1 MKNVFRLLII
11 FLFCIILTESSYAY
25 KNPNT
30 KGSKGNHK
38 ATAAGC
44 AAAAGFT
51 DLNINNV
58 RARINTGGD
67 MWWDLL
73 DVAKYYIPASEL
85 TTSMYSASLWIG
97 GLDVNDQLKLAAQR
111 YRGHGNDYWPGPLA
125 KDGTAAV
132 DEETCTKYDKFFRM
146 NRSEVDEYLAWWNSG
161 IYDNEHGTTTQADNY
176 PNYTIPASI
185 LEWPAHGDIT
195 KNQSYYLAPFFDYNG
210 DGDYDPNQGD
220 YPYYDITNALCPS
233 LLPYGTP
240 LEKTMEGNGILVDQ
254 IIKGDQTLWWVF
266 NDKGN
271 IHTETQGA
279 AIGLE
284 IRAQA
289 FGFATNDEINNMT
302 FYSYEI
308 INRSTF
314 RLTETY
320 FSQWVDTDLG
330 DAWDDFVG
338 CDVGRGLGYC
348 YNGKAVDGSGRPSDY
363 GTQPPAIGV
372 DFFQGPYMDPDGLDN
387 PEIGPDGN
395 PLCDVS
401 INGINFGNNIIDDER
416 FGMRRFVYHNNTGGF
431 WAMTDPEVAAE
442 YYNFLRGIWKDGIK
456 MKYGG
461 NAHPNSQSTDLDCD
475 FMFPA
480 DTDPCNWGTGGTQ
493 PTGYATGAG
502 GTGIYW
508 TEENVGNQPYD
519 RRFMQSAGPFAL
531 EPGAVNYI
539 TVGIPWARATN
550 GGPWASVELLRV
562 VDDKCQ
568 KLFDNCFK
576 VVDGPDAPQL
586 IVQELD
592 REIILYI
599 DNPITSNNYKEKYE
613 EYDPNITSP
622 DTIPPDQRY
631 DSTYNFEGY
640 QIFQLKD
647 ASVSVSELH
656 DPDRARLIA
665 QCDIQNRVGQLVNYY
680 FNQQLNGNVPVEEVD
695 GADNGVVHSFRILT
709 DEFATQDRRL
719 VNHKQYYYMA
729 IAYAYNEYR
738 PYSQDPGVL
747 NGLYGQKHPYLA
759 GRKSSAGPIT
769 SVTGI
774 PHITSPEASGTI
786 LNSSYGDGPEIT
798 RIEGQGNGGL
808 IINMSKQSIDELM
821 SLSSPPFRID
831 NPVYEKSYGPVNIKV
846 VDPLKVVSSDFI
858 LKFDSLF
865 AVKRQHVSDNGL
877 IISGGDTATVYS
889 ATWTLESIDLN
900 KSYKSET
907 AIDINNEQLLL
918 DIGLSVQ
925 LNQVYEPGPY
935 HVGMIPDYSSSYK
948 AWAVLAQYNG
958 LLESSMEFAD
968 STKFWLYG
976 VPDNDNPGPYNWIR
990 SGNLSD
996 EDTPENNDWNMSSDP
1011 AIIYDPEEDY
1021 EKVVFG
1027 LWGPYN
1033 MTSYYKSSISGGL
1046 TQGNEAPAYSVF
1058 SKNKCKMSNLA
1069 SVDIVIT
1076 DDKTKWTRSPVIEMA
1091 ADPLLSDGG
1100 VKRFYLRSGKS
1111 INVDG
1116 ETDVTSSDPFYNSNF
1131 IDTTGM
1137 GWFPGYAINV
1147 ETGERL
1153 NIVYGENSWLSGE
1166 NGRDMMWNPTGNF
1179 VSDLGQT
1186 LWGGMHYIYV
1196 MGHNYDKNDS
1206 LLSCPAY
1213 DYGDF
1218 MLRNLKFVHPSPAI
1232 EFINRSKVF
1241 SNATWVNIPISFD
1254 EENFLSNDVNI
1265 RIRIAKP
1272 YAQNY
1277 ASKFDTAA
1285 NPQNN
1290 DIPMYSFSTENIAV
1304 QTNAGE
1310 AAVTAL
1316 DIINVVPNPY
1326 YGFSGYES
1334 DQLDNRV
1341 KITNLPEKCT
1351 ITIYNISGTLIRQFT
1366 KDDISTAVDWDLK
1379 NQAGIPIAGGIYL
1392 IHVKA
1397 NGVGEKIL
1405 KWFGALRPV
1414 DLNAF

>member
-1 MKNVFRLLII
+1 MKNVFRILLIS
-11 FLFCIILTESSYAY
+11 LFSLIIVESTYAY
-25 KNPNT
+25 KNPNE
-30 KGSKGNHK
+30 KGSKSSHK

-73 DVAKYYIPASEL
+73 DVAKYFIPAGEL
-85 TTSMYSASLWIG
+85 TTSMFSAALWIG

-111 YRGHGNDYWPGPLA
+111 YRGNGNDYWTGPLTI
-125 KDGTAAV
+125 DGTAAV

-146 NRSEVDEYLAWWNSG
+146 HRSEVDEFLAWWNAG
-161 IYDNEHGTTTQADNY
+161 MYDAENGTNTQAENY
-176 PNYTIPASI
+176 GDYTIPASI

-195 KNQSYYLAPFFDYNG
+195 KNQSYYLAPFYDYDG
-210 DGDYDPNQGD
+210 DGDYNPNQGD
-220 YPYYDITNALCPS
+220 YPYYDVDNALCPS
-233 LLPYGTP
+233 LLPFGTP

-254 IIKGDQTLWWVF
+254 VIKGDQTLWWVF

-271 IHTETQGA
+271 IHTETQGS
-279 AIGLE
+279 AIGME

-302 FYSYEI
+302 FYSFEI

-314 RLTETY
+314 RLTDTY

-330 DAWDDFVG
+330 DAWDDYVG

-348 YNGKAVDGSGRPSDY
+348 YNGRAVDGSGRPSDY
-363 GTQPPAIGV
+363 GTQPPAVGV

-387 PEIGPDGN
+387 PKYDASGN
-395 PLCDVS
+395 QLCDVS
-401 INGINFGNNIIDDER
+401 INGINFDNGIIDDER
-416 FGMRRFVYHNNTGGF
+416 FGMRRFVYHNNTGGY
-431 WAMTDPEVAAE
+431 WAMTDPSVAAE

-461 NAHPNSQSTDLDCD
+461 NAHPNSGATDLDCD

-493 PTGYATGAG
+493 PSGYATGAG

-508 TEENVGNQPYD
+508 SEENVGNQPYD

-539 TVGIPWARATN
+539 TVGIPWARATT

-647 ASVSVSELH
+647 ASVSVSELD
-656 DPDRARLIA
+656 DPDKARLVA
-665 QCDIQNRVGQLVNYY
+665 QCDVKNGVGQLVNYY
-680 FNQQLNGNVPVEEVD
+680 YNQQLNGNVPVEEVN
-695 GADNGVVHSFRILT
+695 GSDNGILHSFRILE

-719 VNHKQYYYMA
+719 VNYKQYYYMA

-747 NGLYGQKHPYLA
+747 NGLYGQKQPYLA
-759 GRKSSAGPIT
+759 GRKSATGPIT
-769 SVTGI
+769 SVTAI
-774 PHITSPEASGTI
+774 PHISSPEANGTI
-786 LNSSYGDGPEIT
+786 LNSSYGDGPVIT

-808 IINMSKQSIDELM
+808 VINMSKQSINELM
-821 SLSSPPFRID
+821 SKTSPPFRID
-831 NPVYEKSYGPVNIKV
+831 NPVYEESRGPVNVKV
-846 VDPLKVVSSDFI
+846 VDPLKVVNSDFI
-858 LKFDSLF
+858 LRFDSLF
-865 AVKRQHVSDNGL
+865 AEKIQNVSDNGL

-889 ATWTLESIDLN
+889 ATWTLESIDLD
-900 KSYKSET
+900 KKYKSET
-907 AIDINNEQLLL
+907 AIHINNEQLLL
-918 DIGLSVQ
+918 DIGLSIQ
-925 LNQVYEPGPY
+925 FNQVFQPGPY
-935 HVGMIPDYSSSYK
+935 NVGMIPDVTNYPSWTVLSSD
-948 AWAVLAQYNG
+948 NG
-958 LLESSMEFAD
+958 LLESSMTFAD

-976 VPDNDNPGPYNWIR
+976 VPDSDNPGPYNWIR

-996 EDTPENNDWNMSSDP
+996 EDAPENNDWNMSSEP
-1011 AIIYDPEEDY
+1011 AIIYDPAEDY
-1021 EKVVFG
+1021 EKVVSG

-1033 MTSYYKSSISGGL
+1033 LTSYFKSGISGGL
-1046 TQGNEAPAYSVF
+1046 SQGNEAPAF
-1058 SKNKCKMSNLA
+1058 STESKMRCKMSNLA

-1076 DDKTKWTRSPVIEMA
+1076 ADKTKWTRSPVIEMES
-1091 ADPLLSDGG
+1091 DPLLSDGG
-1100 VKRFYLRSGKS
+1100 VNRFYVRAGKS
-1111 INVDG
+1111 VNVDG
-1116 ETDVTSSDPFYNSNF
+1116 ETDVSSSDPMYNSNF
-1131 IDTTGM
+1131 IDSTGM
-1137 GWFPGYAINV
+1137 GWFPGYAINI

-1153 NIVYGENSWLSGE
+1153 NIIYGENSWLSGE
-1166 NGRDMMWNPTGNF
+1166 NGRDMMWNPTENF
-1179 VSDLGQT
+1179 VSDLGNT
-1186 LWGGMHYIYV
+1186 LWGGMHYIYI
-1196 MGHNYDKNDS
+1196 MGHNYNKNDTI
-1206 LLSCPAY
+1206 LSCPAY
-1213 DYGDF
+1213 DHGAW
-1218 MLRNLKFVHPSPAI
+1218 LIRNLKFIHPSPAI
-1232 EFINRSKVF
+1232 EYINRSKLY
-1241 SNATWVNIPISFD
+1241 SNAMWVNIPVLAD
-1254 EENFLSNDVNI
+1254 ENNFLSNDVTI

-1272 YAQNY
+1272 YGPYY
-1277 ASKFDTAA
+1277 ASKFDTAV

-1290 DIPMYSFSTENIAV
+1290 NIPMYSFTTENIATR
-1304 QTNAGE
+1304 TNVGE
-1310 AAVTAL
+1310 TAIAAL

-1326 YGFSGYES
+1326 YGFSGYET
-1334 DQLDNRV
+1334 DQLDNRI

-1351 ITIYNISGTLIRQFT
+1351 ITIYNVSGTLIRQYT
-1366 KDDISTAVDWDLK
+1366 KDDIATFIDWDLK

-1397 NGVGEKIL
+1397 TGIGEKVI

-1414 DLNAF
+1414 DLNSF

>member
-11 FLFCIILTESSYAY
+11 SIFCIALADNSYAY
-25 KNPNT
+25 KNPNQN
-30 KGSKGNHK
+30 KSKINHK

-44 AAAAGFT
+44 AAASGFT

-85 TTSMYSASLWIG
+85 TTSMFSASLWIG

-111 YRGHGNDYWPGPLA
+111 YRGSGNDYWPGPLTV
-125 KDGTAAV
+125 DGTAAV

-146 NRSEVDEYLAWWNSG
+146 HRSEVDEYLAWWNAG
-161 IYDNEHGTTTQADNY
+161 VYDSQNGTTTQLDNY

-195 KNQSYYLAPFFDYNG
+195 KNQSYYLAPFYDYDG

-220 YPYYDITNALCPS
+220 YPYYDVTNALCPS

-240 LEKTMEGNGILVDQ
+240 LERTMEGNGILVDQ
-254 IIKGDQTLWWVF
+254 VIKGDQTLWWVF

-271 IHTETQGA
+271 IHTETQGS
-279 AIGLE
+279 AIGME

-289 FGFATNDEINNMT
+289 FAFSTNDEINNMT
-302 FYSYEI
+302 FYSFEI

-330 DAWDDFVG
+330 DAWDDYVG

-348 YNGKAVDGSGRPSDY
+348 YNGVAVDGSGRPSDY

-387 PEIGPDGN
+387 PKTDASGE

-401 INGINFGNNIIDDER
+401 INGINFANDIVDDER
-416 FGMRRFVYHNNTGGF
+416 FGMRRFVYHNNTGGY
-431 WAMTDPEVAAE
+431 WAMTDPDVAAE

-456 MKYGG
+456 MKFGG
-461 NAHPNSQSTDLDCD
+461 NAHPNSGSTDLDCD
-475 FMFPA
+475 FMFPGN
-480 DTDPCNWGTGGTQ
+480 TDPCNWGTGGTQ
-493 PTGYATGAG
+493 PSGYATGAG
-502 GTGIYW
+502 GTGVYW

-519 RRFMQSAGPFAL
+519 RRFMQSAGPFTL

-599 DNPITSNNYKEKYE
+599 DNPITSNNYMEQYE

-622 DTIPPDQRY
+622 DTLASDQRY

-640 QIFQLKD
+640 QIYQLKD
-647 ASVSVSELH
+647 ASVSVSELD
-656 DPDRARLIA
+656 DPDRARLVA
-665 QCDIQNRVGQLVNYY
+665 QCDVQNGVGQLVNYY
-680 FNQQLNGNVPVEEVD
+680 FDQQLNGNVPVEEVD
-695 GADNGVVHSFRILT
+695 GSDNGVVHSFRILE
-709 DEFATQDRRL
+709 DEFATEDSRL

-729 IAYAYNEYR
+729 IAYAYNEYA
-738 PYSQDPGVL
+738 PYSQLPSVI
-747 NGLYGQKHPYLA
+747 NGLYGQKEPYLA
-759 GRKSSAGPIT
+759 GRKSPTGQIT
-769 SVTGI
+769 AVTAI
-774 PHITSPEASGTI
+774 PHISSPERNGTV

-808 IINMSKQSIDELM
+808 ILNLKKESIDEL
-821 SLSSPPFRID
+821 LSKTAPPFRID
-831 NPVYEKSYGPVNIKV
+831 NPVYEENYGPINVKV
-846 VDPLKVVSSDFI
+846 VDPLKVVNSEFI

-865 AVKRQHVSDNGL
+865 AVKRHDVTGNGL
-877 IISGGDTATVYS
+877 IISGGDTASVYS
-889 ATWTLESIDLN
+889 ATWTLTSIDLN
-900 KSYKSET
+900 KTYKSET
-907 AIDINNEQLLL
+907 AIDVNNEQLLL
-918 DIGLSVQ
+918 DIGLSIQ
-925 LNQVYEPGPY
+925 FTQVFEPGPY
-935 HVGMIPDYSSSYK
+935 NVGRIPDEPNPDYI
-948 AWAVLAQYNG
+948 AWGVLSNNNG
-958 LLESSMEFAD
+958 LLTSSMEFAD

-976 VPDNDNPGPYNWIR
+976 IPDSDNPGAYNWIR
-990 SGNLSD
+990 SGNLLD
-996 EDTPENNDWNMSSDP
+996 EDSPENNDWNMSADP
-1011 AIIYDPEEDY
+1011 AKIFDPAEDY
-1021 EKVVFG
+1021 EKVVGG

-1033 MTSYYKSSISGGL
+1033 MTTFFKGGISAGG
-1046 TQGNEAPAYSVF
+1046 QGDEAPAFSVD
-1058 SKNKCKMSNLA
+1058 SKNRTKMKNLA

-1076 DDKTKWTRSPVIEMA
+1076 ADKSKWTRSPVIEMA
-1091 ADPLLSDGG
+1091 SDPLLSDGG
-1100 VKRFYLRSGKS
+1100 VERFYLRAGKS
-1111 INVDG
+1111 VNVDG
-1116 ETDVTSSDPFYNSNF
+1116 ETGVSSSDPMYNSEF
-1131 IDTTGM
+1131 IDSTGM

-1153 NIVYGENSWLSGE
+1153 NIVFGENSWLAGE
-1166 NGRDMMWNPTGNF
+1166 NGKDMIWNPTANF
-1179 VSDLGQT
+1179 TSDLGQT
-1186 LWGGMHYIYV
+1186 LWGGMHYIYI
-1196 MGHNYDKNDS
+1196 MGHNYDRNDS

-1213 DYGDF
+1213 DYGQWLMRQF
-1218 MLRNLKFVHPSPAI
+1218 RFVHPSPAI
-1232 EFINRSKVF
+1232 EYINRSKVF
-1241 SNATWVNIPISFD
+1241 SNAMWVNIPVVINED
-1254 EENFLSNDVNI
+1254 QFLSNDVTVK
-1265 RIRIAKP
+1265 IRIAKP
-1272 YAQNY
+1272 YMPYY

-1285 NPQNN
+1285 DPKNN
-1290 DIPMYSFSTENIAV
+1290 NMPMYSFKTENIATR
-1304 QTNAGE
+1304 TNVSE
-1310 AAVTAL
+1310 AAISAL

-1351 ITIYNISGTLIRQFT
+1351 ITIYNVSGTLIRQFT
-1366 KDDISTAVDWDLK
+1366 KDDISTSVDWDLK

-1397 NGVGEKIL
+1397 NGIGEKIV